1 MAEPRLRGVLS
12 FWGAILP
19 CGMKAKDRS
28 REALALL
35 EGRSLKGIARLLLQL
50 GGAKGVV
57 PDRLQQ
63 LLAERFPTLPLAG
76 QDSMAADT
84 KLPVRLDLQ
93 AECFE
98 LLVKQYDARAS
109 REGQVFTPPALA
121 AHLVKLLEPS
131 AGQRWLDPAA
141 GLGAFLHAAA
151 AVGIRSDQ
159 LHGLEL
165 DPLTASLLAHTAPAM
180 KIMQGDGLAP
190 VKELPAGWHEG
201 FDRVV
206 LNPPYRNAIEARD
219 PDWLAARQRL
229 KAQFQSCEGSF
240 DLYIP
245 FIERGLELLVPGGQL
260 GLLVPDKWLS
270 ARYGEALR
278 RLLPEKA
285 RLKRMQHA
293 SARRLFPRV
302 DFEML
307 LLVLE
312 KRKQPAPFFVDG
324 LKLEALD
331 HKLQLKDQLSPPPE
345 ELLQTGR
352 GWGCLLAP
360 KGRRR
365 FASPASS
372 RLGDHHEVQASL
384 STDEFYTIRIHE
396 ARDQAQTGLRLLSSG
411 AIDPFR
417 SWWGQRQQ
425 RVRGQRWLCPVV
437 DETSLK
443 ARRIEQ
449 SARHR
454 VLLANMSKR
463 LEALPV
469 KPGQALGVVKVMQ
482 VFCRDEAETLRLAAW
497 LNAGPLDDWLASW
510 FSPLRLSGQLSLS
523 RDLVASL
530 PLPPPDAALEQ
541 ELEELARRLAAT
553 PGAEAASLFARL
565 DECVRPW
572 LPLFD

>member
-1 MAEPRLRGVLS
+1 
-12 FWGAILP
+12 
-19 CGMKAKDRS
+19 MKATDRT

-35 EGRSLKGIARLLLQL
+35 EGRSLKEIASLLLQL
-50 GGAKGVV
+50 GGAGDQ
-57 PDRLQQ
+57 PDEEFLQ
-63 LLAERFPTLPLAG
+63 LLSARFPGLAVAELP
-76 QDSMAADT
+76 DDP
-84 KLPVRLDLQ
+84 PVLRPNPRLDLQ

-98 LLVKQYDARAS
+98 LLVQEHDARAS

-121 AHLVKLLEPS
+121 THLVKLLEPA

-151 AVGIRSDQ
+151 AEGVRPQ
-159 LHGLEL
+159 ELHGLEL
-165 DPLTASLLAHTAPAM
+165 DPLTASLLALCAPGM
-180 KIMQGDGLAP
+180 KISQGNALASLD
-190 VKELPAGWHEG
+190 ELPAGWREG

-219 PDWLAARQRL
+219 PDWLAERERL
-229 KAQFQSCEGSF
+229 KSQFQSCAGSF

-245 FIERGLELLVPGGQL
+245 FIERGLELLLPGGQL

-270 ARYGEALR
+270 ARYGDALR

-285 RLKRMQHA
+285 RLKHLQHS

-312 KRKQPAPFFVDG
+312 KRNTTGAFYVDG

-331 HKLQLKDQLSPPPE
+331 SELDPIHQLDPPPE
-345 ELLQTGR
+345 EMLKTAR
-352 GWGCLLAP
+352 GWGCLLAS

-372 RLGDHHEVQASL
+372 RLGEVHEVQASL
-384 STDEFYTIRIHE
+384 STSEFYTIQLHE
-396 ARDQAQTGLRLLSSG
+396 ESENRSGLPLLSSG
-411 AIDPFR
+411 AIDPFL
-417 SWWGQRQQ
+417 SWWGKREQ
-425 RVRGQRWLCPVV
+425 RVRGQRWLRPLV
-437 DETSLK
+437 DEASLSH
-443 ARRIEQ
+443 RRIEQ
-449 SARHR
+449 AGRHR

-469 KPGQALGVVKVMQ
+469 QPGQALGVVNVMQ

-530 PLPPPDAALEQ
+530 PLPPDDPKVLRH
-541 ELEELARRLAAT
+541 LEELASSLMVASI
-553 PGAEAASLFARL
+553 EARPALFAQL
-565 DECVRPW
+565 DECARPW
-572 LPLFD
+572 LPLYD